1 MIYIEQK
8 RDVRVLSTEW
18 NVYIPVFPSSSHTW
32 GRGNISRKLFFFFFS
47 RYNRANTHMNTAT
60 VAAQVIKVAQILR
73 QIRSKHERGQ
83 VSTSYTLTEE
93 ILVFGCF
100 WEMNS

>member
-1 MIYIEQK
+1 
-8 RDVRVLSTEW
+8 
-18 NVYIPVFPSSSHTW
+18 
-32 GRGNISRKLFFFFFS
+32 
-47 RYNRANTHMNTAT
+47 MNTAT